1 MKLKI
6 LAIINRGIKEKKKN
20 IDIPYTPFSISIIKL
35 LYKEGYIFNY
45 IISYNIITIELN
57 IYENKLIINNFK
69 LYKRTNPRIYLNNKQ
84 LKKMIFKKNKR
95 LLLSTSKG
103 ILSNDKALKYG
114 IGGLILSEI
123 R

>member
-45 IISYNIITIELN
+45 IILYNIITIELN
-57 IYENKLIINNFK
+57 IYENKLIINSFK

>member
-45 IISYNIITIELN
+45 VIFYNIISIELN
-57 IYENKLIINNFK
+57 IYENKLIINSFK